1 MKIHGGR
8 NSCRGYIQFTAP
20 AFFIILGIKKKIFFS
35 RKGISASSASDLN
48 APDDMQGF

>member
-20 AFFIILGIKKKIFFS
+20 ALFITLGVKKKIFFS